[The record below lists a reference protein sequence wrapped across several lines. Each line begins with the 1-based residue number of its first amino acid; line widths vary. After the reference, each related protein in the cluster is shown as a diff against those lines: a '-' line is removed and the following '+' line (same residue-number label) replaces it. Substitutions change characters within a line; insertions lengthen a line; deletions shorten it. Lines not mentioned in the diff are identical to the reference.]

1 MPTHHTFRWA
11 HTNAAGMDAEH
22 LLRRYGIPVSNR
34 YVGKTETGLDVPA
47 RQAQWAEYILCRAG
61 YPITTPLLNPKNQRL
76 LNQAQQHGA
85 SRPAG
90 GGHIK
95 RQGIAAK
102 LHGVGDELFGPGQ
115 HTRERTAPPQTSLK
129 RKPADRPI
137 RRRRSWLTRF
147 FGIG

>member
-1 MPTHHTFRWA
+1 MPTHTFRWA

-34 YVGKTETGLDVPA
+34 YVGETETGLNVPA
-47 RQAQWAEYILCRAG
+47 RQAQWAEYILLRAG
-61 YPITTPLLNPKNQRL
+61 YPITSPLLNPKNQRL
-76 LNQAQQHGA
+76 LDQAQRNGA

-90 GGHIK
+90 GGRIK

-102 LHGVGDELFGPGQ
+102 LHAVGDELFGPGQ
-115 HTRERTAPPQTSLK
+115 ATRERTAPPQTSLK
-129 RKPADRPI
+129 RKTADRPI
-137 RRRRSWLTRF
+137 RRPSSWFARL